1 MPRFLKL
8 ARFMPLLFAAV
19 VIGCLLAGA
28 APVSAPP
35 AGGLTLTADGYCLIE
50 PARLAERLQAG
61 DKMKLVDVREL
72 VEYRNDGHI
81 SGVLLI
87 PLGTLSGRLKEFDPE
102 EEITVVCRSGGRSAA
117 AAIMLVK
124 AGFKKVNSL
133 AGGMTK
139 WKGTVEFGD
148 PPIAPIVPALPVTA
162 VPAVGGIT
170 Y

>member
-1 MPRFLKL
+1 MPRLLKL

-35 AGGLTLTADGYCLIE
+35 AGGLTLTTDGYYLIE

-81 SGVLLI
+81 PGVLLI

-102 EEITVVCRSGGRSAA
+102 EEITVICRSGGRSAA
-117 AAIMLVK
+117 AAIMLAK
-124 AGFKKVNSL
+124 AGFKKVNNL

-139 WKGTVEFGD
+139 WKGALEFGD
-148 PPIAPIVPALPVTA
+148 PPIPPALPVAA
-162 VPAVGGIT
+162 VAAVTAVGGT
-170 Y
+170 TH